1 MKTRLVL
8 WGENAK
14 DEKILIALD
23 LLEEK
28 NQVEMWTFPHSDVS
42 EEFYQL
48 MMNEWRIGNQVSFPE
63 SGENKILDL
72 TLSDDLLP
80 ADIKADKPDIV
91 SRAKA
96 EWQFVIASN
105 KMFQTYLAEVE
116 DLTDKVN
123 SLSSFSDGVWEEMKG
138 YWSKVQKQVFNRN
151 LYGNHIDVLRKKT
164 DVVFDKLKDLRKQRD
179 KVFREDSGDKAQVFM
194 DKLNAVGERI
204 KKGLGLRP
212 IFEELKSIQRDF
224 NKSDMVREH
233 KNNVYNKLDGLFK
246 QVKDGLFGETAS
258 GSSPQ
263 DKLKRRYD
271 GLLNAIKKMERSIKR
286 DEDDLFYEN
295 KRKENSHGQLEDQ
308 LREAKLIMIQ
318 ERLNSKRNKLEDM
331 HKTKESIESR
341 IAKLKEKEEEE
352 KRKAE
357 LKQARKEVAAEIK
370 EDIARRQ
377 EKLDEDKLRKAAATI
392 KKTSKP
398 QAKADTLMDDVAAI
412 AALAEEEE

>member
-1 MKTRLVL
+1 M
-8 WGENAK
+8 
-14 DEKILIALD
+14 
-23 LLEEK
+23 
-28 NQVEMWTFPHSDVS
+28 
-42 EEFYQL
+42 
-48 MMNEWRIGNQVSFPE
+48 SFPE

-204 KKGLGLRP
+204 EKGLGLRP

-263 DKLKRRYD
+263 DKLKRRHD

-357 LKQARKEVAAEIK
+357 LKQARKKVAAEIK

-377 EKLDEDKLRKAAATI
+377 EELDEDKLRKAAATI